1 MRARSLH
8 GPHPL
13 STAPRDNKHLSAPS
27 TSSQSHL
34 SIDDSLK
41 FQHNLPLAGIITQPN
56 NSSTRVRRRGDVSQ
70 AQSHGKN
77 ASIRVRPAGDKD
89 IVLPG
94 SATYT
99 RRGLP
104 ISLLTHTVTSFLK
117 ICCHLARKTQN
128 MQDCMALVT

>member
-1 MRARSLH
+1 MRARSIH

-13 STAPRDNKHLSAPS
+13 STQHRATNEHPSAPS
-27 TSSQSHL
+27 ISSLSHL

-41 FQHNLPLAGIITQPN
+41 FQRKMPLAGIITHTN
-56 NSSTRVRRRGDVSQ
+56 NSSTRVRRRGHVPH

-94 SATYT
+94 SAAYI
-99 RRGLP
+99 GCDLP
-104 ISLLTHTVTSFLK
+104 ISLLTLSVMWFSEIF
-117 ICCHLARKTQN
+117 CHQARKTQN
-128 MQDCMALVT
+128 MQDCMA